1 MRKLLN
7 IPVIRITASLLVFI
21 LLMMSIG
28 SKTSTVYNELAFSY
42 QPDGVIITV
51 LITGL
56 LVQGLGAT
64 GLYLPSWLL
73 GRSVAFKAL
82 YLISGA
88 ELMIYIVSMAMI
100 NQPDICDTI
109 VGDRPGRMILGQ
121 VCFLVLLGTL
131 HLLENQR
138 VKG

>member
-1 MRKLLN
+1 MSKFIN
-7 IPVIRITASLLVFI
+7 IPVIRRTASLLVFVLLI
-21 LLMMSIG
+21 LSIV
-28 SKTSTVYNELAFSY
+28 SKTSTVYNELAFSN
-42 QPDGVIITV
+42 QADGVIITV

-56 LVQGLGAT
+56 LVQSLGAT

-88 ELMIYIVSMAMI
+88 ELMIYIASMAMI

-109 VGDRPGRMILGQ
+109 VGDRPGRMVLGQ

-131 HLLENQR
+131 HILEHQTM
-138 VKG
+138 KS